1 MDGGRLTTVPAC
13 IRWPYLRN
21 LPEKYA
27 YMPIF
32 YNNSEFGSIQIPSLM
47 KTVQVGTTTER
58 ETAPVKGGGGSRV
71 ACVWCVSCLWLSIEP
86 LPHAGEHLGRVPAAA
101 QGHP

>member
-1 MDGGRLTTVPAC
+1 MPAC
-13 IRWPYLRN
+13 VRWPYLRN

-47 KTVQVGTTTER
+47 KTVQVGTTTEG
-58 ETAPVKGGGGSRV
+58 EAAPVGGGAHVSPGCVVRL
-71 ACVWCVSCLWLSIEP
+71 ACGVSC
-86 LPHAGEHLGRVPAAA
+86 GCR
-101 QGHP
+101 